1 MKNLIESI
9 VSTQKG
15 WLIRQALKY
24 IAVGGT
30 ALSTWLVAKGAD
42 PDNAQVIVSG
52 LIAAASGA
60 AELFLSKLASKI
72 AAK

>member
-1 MKNLIESI
+1 MKNIVNSI
-9 VSTQKG
+9 VSTQQG
-15 WLIRQALKY
+15 WIVRQALKY

-30 ALSTWLVAKGAD
+30 ALSTWMVAKGAD
-42 PDNAQVIVSG
+42 PDSAQVIASG
-52 LIAAASGA
+52 LVAAASGA

>member
-15 WLIRQALKY
+15 WLARQALKY